1 MRENNALFLKMRE
14 KCTKMVR
21 EIKRSEKM
29 REKMESFDDI
39 LPFAEIVWSYVVEKM
54 RENNAQQ
61 LRIEV
66 SRDRRRSKHYGG
78 MYLVGINDQ
87 MELWSQPGIL
97 IALDCFNEKWHPEG
111 FAHVEYPQIAD
122 HPIIGTV
129 KGWEKMVKAAVCHE
143 IAHAATEYPWQ
154 DELDLNFTPLD
165 VKPFKDHSD
174 SWIAVYADL
183 RERFVNQCPGDA

>member
-1 MRENNALFLKMRE
+1 
-14 KCTKMVR
+14 
-21 EIKRSEKM
+21 M

-54 RENNAQQ
+54 RENTAQQ

-97 IALDCFNEKWHPEG
+97 VALNCFDEKWHPEG
-111 FAHVEYPQIAD
+111 FEHIEYPQIAD
-122 HPIIGTV
+122 HPIIGTTQ
-129 KGWEKMVKAAVCHE
+129 GWEKMVKAAVCHE
-143 IAHAATEYPWQ
+143 IAHAATEYPW
-154 DELDLNFTPLD
+154 DTEPGLNFAPLD

-183 RERFVNQCPGDA
+183 RERFVNS